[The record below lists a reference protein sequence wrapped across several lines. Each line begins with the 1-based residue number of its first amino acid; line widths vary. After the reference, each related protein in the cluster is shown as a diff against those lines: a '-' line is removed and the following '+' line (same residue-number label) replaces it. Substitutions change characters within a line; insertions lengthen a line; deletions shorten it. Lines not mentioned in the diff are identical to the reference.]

1 MNKKRIFLGCL
12 LISFLFF
19 TENAVSQSVQSEV
32 VVESLPELSP
42 NVIGTLPTSNPFLWS
57 HTPIKELEQLFQ
69 KLEKT
74 SLLPAQQQ
82 LITHLMT
89 LDITGTTFND
99 SQNKLK
105 TNQFLLYRLNVL
117 KSLGEWD
124 ELLKLLQ
131 LLPEQEYTAEI
142 ENIKMIAL
150 LLKGETKA
158 ACDLLDTLE
167 SNLETD
173 KWRISCFLAKE
184 EKEKALLS
192 YDILQDTYSDN
203 LTQFSQIADNAL
215 REIPT
220 EILKDVVIQPEEI
233 YLFSL
238 VKKIDINWDKQSR
251 VVKKT
256 LVELPTTDILLRIE
270 LGEKLGLNIDE
281 LKRLYRL
288 PLFNPDLKNP
298 VIQRVLTYKK
308 ITETTNAVEKAQLL
322 KSWIE
327 LIKRDN
333 LFVFLSPLVS
343 DIVNTMEVSDE
354 LIDIAFDAVQVYV
367 LENNASMAEPWYR
380 LLKESDNPLHQKQYL
395 LATPLMHTLGSGY
408 PYDMAE
414 RMFRLCKTDKIACDK
429 LKMFLPSEVYD
440 IDENFNT
447 DISHNIDLKTEI
459 DMAQLGEKLIKAI
472 LHIQEQI
479 HLPESYQFI
488 KEYARP
494 DVGSAI
500 LREGMIF

>member
-1 MNKKRIFLGCL
+1 MNKKRVFLSCL
-12 LISFLFF
+12 LMSFLFF
-19 TENAVSQSVQSEV
+19 TENAVSHSIQSEV

-57 HTPIKELEQLFQ
+57 QTPIEELAHLFQ
-69 KLEKT
+69 KLEKV
-74 SLLPAQQQ
+74 SLSSAQRQ
-82 LITHLMT
+82 LVTHLMT

-117 KSLGEWD
+117 KNLGEWD

-131 LLPEQEYTAEI
+131 LLPEQEYTTEI
-142 ENIKMIAL
+142 KKIKMTAL
-150 LLKGETKA
+150 LLKGEVKP

-220 EILKDVVIQPEEI
+220 EISKDIVIQPEEI

-238 VKKIDINWDKQSR
+238 VKKFNIDWKKQSR
-251 VVKKT
+251 AVKKT
-256 LVELPTTDILLRIE
+256 LAELPTTDILLRIE
-270 LGEKLGLNIDE
+270 LGERSGLNVDE

-288 PLFNPDLKNP
+288 PLFTPDLNNP
-298 VIQRVLTYKK
+298 MVQRVLTYQK
-308 ITETTNAVEKAQLL
+308 ITETTNIIEKTHLL

-333 LFVFLSPLVS
+333 LFVLLSPLIS
-343 DIVNTMEVSDE
+343 DIVNTMEASDE

-380 LLKESDNPLHQKQYL
+380 LLKESDNPLNQKQYL

-414 RMFRLCKTDKIACDK
+414 RMVHLCKADKIACDK
-429 LKMFLPSEVYD
+429 LKMFLPAEVYD
-440 IDENFNT
+440 VDENFNA
-447 DISHNIDLKTEI
+447 DVLHDAALRTEI
-459 DMAQLGEKLIKAI
+459 NTARLGEKLIKAI

-479 HLPESYQFI
+479 HLPESYRFI
-488 KEYARP
+488 EKFARP
-494 DVGSAI
+494 DVGAAI

>member
-1 MNKKRIFLGCL
+1 MNKKRVFFGCL
-12 LISFLFF
+12 LTSFLFF
-19 TENAVSQSVQSEV
+19 TENAVSHSIQSEV

-42 NVIGTLPTSNPFLWS
+42 NVIGTRPTSNPFLWS
-57 HTPIKELEQLFQ
+57 QTPMEELELLFQ
-69 KLEKT
+69 KLGNT
-74 SLLPAQQQ
+74 PLLPAQRQ

-99 SQNKLK
+99 SQNKLN
-105 TNQFLLYRLNVL
+105 TNQFLLYRLNIL

-142 ENIKMIAL
+142 KKIKMMAL
-150 LLKGETKA
+150 LLKGETEA

-192 YDILQDTYSDN
+192 YDILQDTYSDK

-220 EILKDVVIQPEEI
+220 EISKDIVIQPEEI

-238 VKKIDINWDKQSR
+238 VKKFNINWDKQLR

-256 LVELPTTDILLRIE
+256 LAELPTTDILLRIE
-270 LGEKLGLNIDE
+270 LGEKLGLKIDE

-288 PLFNPDLKNP
+288 PLFNPDLNNP
-298 VIQRVLTYKK
+298 IVQRVLTYKK
-308 ITETTNAVEKAQLL
+308 IMETTNVIEKAQLL

-343 DIVNTMEVSDE
+343 DIANTIEASDE
-354 LIDIAFDAVQVYV
+354 LIDISFDIVQVYA

-380 LLKESDNPLHQKQYL
+380 ILKESDNPLNQKQYL
-395 LATPLMHTLGSGY
+395 LATSLMHTLGSGY
-408 PYDMAE
+408 PYDMTE
-414 RMFRLCKTDKIACDK
+414 RMLHLCKTDKIACDK
-429 LKMFLPSEVYD
+429 LKIFLPPEVYD
-440 IDENFNT
+440 INENFNDDT
-447 DISHNIDLKTEI
+447 SHNIDLKSEI
-459 DMAQLGEKLIKAI
+459 NMSRLGEELIKAI
-472 LHIQEQI
+472 LHIQQQM
-479 HLPESYQFI
+479 HLPESYRFI